1 MKGTLLFIAVAL
13 LAAPAFAAKEKPAAT
28 ETNLTSEQAEANYTQ
43 AIEKRTADILEVL
56 ALSDTNQAAKVHDA
70 VIAQYRS
77 LRAWHDA
84 NDDRLKQAAKD
95 TNVVTQIQ
103 ASLKALHDPFILTLS
118 NNLTPTQVEQVKD
131 KMTYGKVKV
140 TYDAYLEIVPGLTDT
155 DKARIL
161 ELLKAAREEAM
172 DCGSSKEKDAVFK
185 KYKGKINNYLST
197 NGHDVAQAYKD
208 WGAKQKARAATNSV
222 PLQ

>member
-1 MKGTLLFIAVAL
+1 MNKILLIIAAAL
-13 LAAPAFAAKEKPAAT
+13 LAAPAFAANEKAPA
-28 ETNLTSEQAEANYTQ
+28 ETNLAPDQAEASYTQ

-56 ALSDTNQAAKVHDA
+56 ALSNTNQATKVHEA

-84 NDDRLKQAAKD
+84 NDDKLKQAAKD
-95 TNVVTQIQ
+95 TNAVAQIQ
-103 ASLKALHDPFILTLS
+103 ESLKPLHDRFISTLS
-118 NNLTPTQVEQVKD
+118 DNLTQAQLEQVKD

-140 TYDAYLEIVPGLTDT
+140 TYDAYLEIVPGLTDG
-155 DKARIL
+155 DRAKIL

-185 KYKGKINNYLST
+185 KYKGKINNYLSAT
-197 NGHDVAQAYKD
+197 GHDVAQAYKD

-222 PLQ
+222 QLQ